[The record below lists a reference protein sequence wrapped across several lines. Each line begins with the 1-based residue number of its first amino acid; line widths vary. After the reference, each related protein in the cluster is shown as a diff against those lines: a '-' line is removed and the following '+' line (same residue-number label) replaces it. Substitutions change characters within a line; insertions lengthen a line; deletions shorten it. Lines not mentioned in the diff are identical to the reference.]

1 MATLTKTGIA
11 DNNPITP
18 VMITELYDAFIGT
31 KAYDNININS
41 GSLRVRHDGKVSIG
55 TTSTTH
61 ALNVEGTISASAII
75 AGTFTIS
82 SSDGFQIAGLSF
94 AGGNVSASLG
104 STGSFSLVTF
114 GNQLSGSS
122 TTTASM
128 GQLDVTNR
136 LSVGGDLQL
145 IGSITSS
152 KDLSINGFPSV
163 SASLAAAVSGSG
175 LGNHTATQ
183 DLNMNNRS
191 IKNLKNVTASGDF
204 FLDDGDFSGS
214 IHATMSFGRIETDGG
229 LAVASPAKESGT
241 DGHGQVQFRSSQSF
255 AASSSFVFN
264 QQTGKLFVNDGISGS
279 LTSTSSFGRAHFP
292 GSVIIGGP
300 ATSSRAML
308 EVHGSVLFT
317 EMLQFTGSL
326 SGSLRSTASFGDIV
340 VANTASIANL
350 TVTDNLFF
358 TVGDGFN
365 FDSDVK
371 PTNDD
376 SHSLGTAD
384 KRFKDV
390 FVSRNVT
397 GSLGSSASFSNLN
410 IADTASIGML
420 NVVGDTTIGGQ
431 ITFGDASTDTVIFN
445 TGVSSSF
452 VPDHHD
458 VFNIGSATKQWRR
471 IFFSNL
477 ITGSLTSTGSFGSI
491 QLPDNGRLSIG
502 DSQDLQIYHNGSHSF
517 IKDGGS
523 GNLILLA
530 SAFQV
535 KNAANNET
543 MLQANENGSVTLFYD
558 NNQRL
563 VTQAGG
569 LSVTGNITGSGNV
582 SGSATSTGSFGNLFV
597 DGNISASGI
606 VRADGFQ
613 SRTGA
618 DSIDFKDSLDLTGD
632 ITASGH
638 ISGSIT
644 STGSFGRLEI
654 DTLGMVNLTAS
665 FGHINTNT
673 VSGTLTDPLQPNIT
687 SVGTLTTGSYQ
698 ASIIASEFLDP
709 DTAHLTTV
717 QTFTGEK
724 TFTKVITGS
733 ISGTLDQT
741 SSLGGLDVAGA
752 VSSSRVFTNELRAGV
767 QDYPFA
773 ASNVFHNF
781 NNVIGLVLKRTGE
794 SGTSDFFRAVDNQ
807 NKLLLNIDNQ
817 GGISGSLN
825 STASFGKIELS
836 NNVLLNNHIIS
847 GTDTGSFHN
856 LHVEGSASFG
866 FVTVFD
872 DVMQFNTDPAINTV
886 AFTSNINSSFIPHE
900 TNLYDL
906 GSGTNRWRDVYVSND
921 ITGSIETTASVGR
934 VETAG
939 DINTEGRIFEQG
951 TSVVDH
957 ATAMAI
963 VFGG

>member
-31 KAYDNININS
+31 KAFDNININS

-114 GNQLSGSS
+114 GSQLSGSS

-128 GQLDVTNR
+128 GQLDVSNR
-136 LSVGGDLQL
+136 LSVGGDLL
-145 IGSITSS
+145 LVGSLTSS
-152 KDLSINGFPSV
+152 KDISINGFPSV

-191 IKNLKNVTASGDF
+191 IKNLKNITASGDF
-204 FLDDGDFSGS
+204 FLDDGNFSGS
-214 IHATMSFGRIETDGG
+214 LFGTMSFGRIETDGG
-229 LAVASPAKESGT
+229 IAVSAPAKESGT

-279 LTSTSSFGRAHFP
+279 MTSTSSFGRAHFP
-292 GSVIIGGP
+292 GSVVIGGS
-300 ATSSRAML
+300 ATSSFAKL
-308 EVHGSVLFT
+308 EVHGPVKFFDSFD
-317 EMLQFTGSL
+317 FTGSI
-326 SGSLRSTASFGDIV
+326 SGSLKSTASFGDIV
-340 VANTASIANL
+340 VANTASISNL

-358 TVGDGFN
+358 SVGDGFN
-365 FDSDVK
+365 FDSDLL
-371 PTNDD
+371 PTNDN
-376 SHSLGTAD
+376 SHSIGNTS
-384 KRFKDV
+384 KRWKDI
-390 FVSRNVT
+390 FVSQKIT
-397 GSLGSSASFSNLN
+397 GSLGSSASFSNLR
-410 IADTASIGML
+410 IVDTASIGML
-420 NVVGDTTIGGQ
+420 NVDGDTTIGGQ
-431 ITFGDASTDTVIFN
+431 ITFGDASTDKVIFN
-445 TGVSSSF
+445 TEVSSSF
-452 VPDHHD
+452 VPDHDD
-458 VFNIGSATKQWRR
+458 VFNIGSPTKRWRR
-471 IFFSNL
+471 IFLSNL
-477 ITGSLTSTGSFGSI
+477 ITGSLTSTASFGQIKSDNATINDFIITNKTLSGSI
-491 QLPDNGRLSIG
+491 TSTA
-502 DSQDLQIYHNGSHSF
+502 SF
-517 IKDGGS
+517 GKVQTVGGIE
-523 GNLILLA
+523 LD
-530 SAFQV
+530 
-535 KNAANNET
+535 AA
-543 MLQANENGSVTLFYD
+543 
-558 NNQRL
+558 
-563 VTQAGG
+563 
-569 LSVTGNITGSGNV
+569 NV
-582 SGSATSTGSFGNLFV
+582 SGSINSTASFGHLKIAG
-597 DGNISASGI
+597 DITASGI
-606 VRADGFQ
+606 VSADGFK
-613 SRTGA
+613 SRTGGTA
-618 DSIDFKDSLDLTGD
+618 IDFDDTLDVTGD
-632 ITASGH
+632 ITASGNLKVTTLTATQFGGN
-638 ISGSIT
+638 ISGSLT
-644 STGSFGRLEI
+644 STGSFGRLEV
-654 DTLGMVNLTAS
+654 DTLGMVNQTAS

-673 VSGTLTDPLQPNIT
+673 ISGTLTDPLQPNIT

-698 ASIIASEFLDP
+698 ASVISSQFLDA

-717 QTFTGEK
+717 QSFTGEK

-733 ISGTLDQT
+733 ISGSLTQT
-741 SSLGGLDVAGA
+741 SSFGGLDVAGDI
-752 VSSSRVFTNELRAGV
+752 SSSRMFGSEFRAGV
-767 QDYPFA
+767 QNYSEA

-781 NNVIGLVLKRTGE
+781 NNVIGLVLKRTGGG
-794 SGTSDFFRAVDNQ
+794 GTSDFIRGVDNE
-807 NKLLLNIDNQ
+807 NKPLINIDYH
-817 GGISGSLN
+817 GGVSGSIN
-825 STASFGKIELS
+825 STGSFGRIELEGG
-836 NNVLLNNHIIS
+836 VQHDRHIIS

-856 LHVEGSASFG
+856 LQVVGSASFAN
-866 FVTVFD
+866 VTF
-872 DVMQFNTDPAINTV
+872 FGEEIKFGTDPTV
-886 AFTSNINSSFIPHE
+886 DTVGFGASISSSFVPHT

-906 GSGTNRWRDVYVSND
+906 GTTTNRWKDLFISND
-921 ITGSIETTASVGR
+921 ITASITSTASVGR